1 MKITISQ
8 IKNSLDWI
16 NSILDS
22 AKEKMYEPEDT
33 AKKKKKKSE
42 IKHREGEKEKL
53 KKITQHQ

>member
-33 AKKKKKKSE
+33 
-42 IKHREGEKEKL
+42 EKL
-53 KKITQHQ
+53 VNVFVECLPGNVSKSKRLLC

>member
-22 AKEKMYEPEDT
+22 EKENMYEPEDT
-33 AKKKKKKSE
+33 AKKKKKN
-42 IKHREGEKEKL
+42 L
-53 KKITQHQ
+53 K

>member
-42 IKHREGEKEKL
+42 IKHRGEEKEKL
-53 KKITQHQ
+53 IC

>member
-33 AKKKKKKSE
+33 AKKKKKNMK
-42 IKHREGEKEKL
+42 
-53 KKITQHQ
+53 